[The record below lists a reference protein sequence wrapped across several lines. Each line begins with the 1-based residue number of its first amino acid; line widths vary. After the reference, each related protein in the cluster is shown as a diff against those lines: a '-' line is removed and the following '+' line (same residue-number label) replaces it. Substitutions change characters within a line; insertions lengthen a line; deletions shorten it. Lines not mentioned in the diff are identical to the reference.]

1 MSILNF
7 GLLHLNHYNNYY
19 NDLDKKSTEV
29 LSLQGK
35 DSVASYF
42 EIGKIVTI
50 SGTYRKINTNW
61 DIFNSFPI
69 PAYCTTEEGNIIGK
83 SYNSDKSYEE
93 LLYINSRGILQ
104 VHEIDTNKTMYFN
117 ISYIAR

>member
-1 MSILNF
+1 MVKLPKYQSLE
-7 GLLHLNHYNNYY
+7 
-19 NDLDKKSTEV
+19 KTSTEV

-35 DSVASYF
+35 DSVASYL

-61 DIFNSFPI
+61 DIFKSFPI
-69 PAYCTTEEGNIIGK
+69 PKYCTGESGNIIGK
-83 SYNSDKSYEE
+83 SYNNDKSYEE
-93 LLYINSRGILQ
+93 LLYINSRGVLQ
-104 VHEIDTNKTMYFN
+104 VHDIDTNKTMYFN